1 MRCGGGGGR
10 GGPPPP
16 PPPPRLS
23 WRRLS
28 PVRYQ
33 VTVTGAQGPF
43 LLVLHEHFDPGWAA
57 RVAGRTLRP
66 VLADA
71 VSNGFVITPPGPE
84 PFTVTLEYTAQRWYD
99 AGLALSAVTVAA
111 VLALLALGR
120 RRRAVPAGAASL
132 PAPAADAP
140 AVTLPAAGARRAPPA
155 AAGHATPGAPA
166 ASGAA
171 TGRPAALPASGCRRA
186 LAWGVLSIQAL
197 ATSVLVLTQ
206 GSFLVAEAGWRAVP
220 AVGPWQV
227 TASTDG
233 AASPSAR
240 PVVVTAFP
248 VQPATPYRLV
258 LAVQAGAA
266 ATTPAPAPFQTLREL
281 DRAGLPR
288 ALAWLPGHAPAV
300 APWPLTG
307 VHPAPADR
315 GCVTWTAEATTGPD
329 ATALLLLLDP
339 DLPLCRLRLERQQ
352 FASVLRWLDQA
363 QSPLVLGA
371 LAAELAALALLAGL
385 ARGTAAR

>member
-1 MRCGGGGGR
+1 
-10 GGPPPP
+10 
-16 PPPPRLS
+16 
-23 WRRLS
+23 
-28 PVRYQ
+28 
-33 VTVTGAQGPF
+33 VTGAQGPF

-57 RVAGRTLRP
+57 RVGSRTLRP

-140 AVTLPAAGARRAPPA
+140 AVTLPAAWGHPSQPDV
-155 AAGHATPGAPA
+155 AGHAP
-166 ASGAA
+166 A

-220 AVGPWQV
+220 AAGPWQV

-233 AASPSAR
+233 AASLSAR

-315 GCVTWTAEATTGPD
+315 GCVTWTAEAITGPD

-339 DLPLCRLRLERQQ
+339 DLPLCQLRLERQQ

-363 QSPLVLGA
+363 QSPLMLGA